1 MATPKDDK
9 QKTDVPEADARPD
22 LPPMSTHDMDTPE
35 DEAPTPSQ
43 LVTRPLI
50 PSMGLEDEDALDI
63 ARPLPF
69 EETEDSNFEPE
80 TIFDDAGAQLD
91 IPAARELKI
100 APESVAYSPE
110 IGDVLNERF
119 EVVEL
124 VAVGTIGA
132 VYVVDDLRL
141 KSRKALKLMHPEL
154 MKDPRAATRFIEE
167 IKLLQR
173 LSHEHLIRVYDFG
186 QTDRGNLSFFTMEYV
201 EGMTLSRLLKKKGG
215 QLPLDKSLV
224 LIDQILDTLAYVHK
238 HCVYRN
244 LKPLNII
251 VRPSGKIVMLNVGLS
266 QATGSQ
272 GFDRR
277 AALGT
282 IQYIAPELIEDP
294 DSCGP
299 PADLYAVGVLLYQ
312 MLTGEVPM
320 AQAPPP
326 SRVNRALPSRLDRV
340 IMRCLSHDPAKRYH
354 SAEETKRAIHAALR
368 PAKAKYLFLA
378 VGASILG
385 GLLYAYLAGGI

>member
-1 MATPKDDK
+1 MGSRDDDSNNTEAP
-9 QKTDVPEADARPD
+9 QADARPD
-22 LPPMSTHDMDTPE
+22 LPPMSGHDLDTPE
-35 DEAPTPSQ
+35 DDAPTPSQ
-43 LVTRPLI
+43 LVTRPLF

-63 ARPLPF
+63 SRPLPMD
-69 EETEDSNFEPE
+69 ETDDSNFEPE
-80 TIFDDAGAQLD
+80 TIFDDADAQLD
-91 IPAARELKI
+91 IPVARELKI

-141 KSRKALKLMHPEL
+141 KARKALKLMHPDL

-167 IKLLQR
+167 IKLLQK

-186 QTDRGNLSFFTMEYV
+186 QTERGNLSFFTMEYV
-201 EGMTLSRLLKKKGG
+201 EGMTLARLLKKKGG
-215 QLPLDKSLV
+215 HLPLDKSLV

-294 DSCGP
+294 ESCGP
-299 PADLYAVGVLLYQ
+299 PADIYAVGVLFYQ

-326 SRVNRALPSRLDRV
+326 SRVNRALPRRLDRV
-340 IMRCLSHDPAKRYH
+340 IMRCLSHDPARRFA
-354 SAEETKRAIHAALR
+354 SADEMKRAIHGALR
-368 PAKAKYLFLA
+368 PATTKYVLLGLGALVLA
-378 VGASILG
+378 
-385 GLLYAYLAGGI
+385 GLLYAFLTGGK